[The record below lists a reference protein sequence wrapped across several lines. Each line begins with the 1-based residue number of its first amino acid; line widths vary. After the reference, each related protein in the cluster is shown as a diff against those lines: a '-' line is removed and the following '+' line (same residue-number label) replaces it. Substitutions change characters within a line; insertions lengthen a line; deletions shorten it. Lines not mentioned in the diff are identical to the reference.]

1 MVQGALE
8 QRACRILCLCL
19 PHKRAS
25 SMFMCVC
32 TETATTAAVVLV
44 VVRLNGQANA
54 RFWVPF
60 STSCNS
66 SPSCEESTH
75 PQQMD
80 QEPACIEE
88 VVGTA
93 AVEGMFEEVSEDQPR
108 ARDQSGNLASHG
120 GSPALCCC
128 SMKRPTSKQANFA
141 ALDLVSFLHLNMQNV
156 G

>member
-1 MVQGALE
+1 MPA
-8 QRACRILCLCL
+8 AC
-19 PHKRAS
+19 S
-25 SMFMCVC
+25 CVC
-32 TETATTAAVVLV
+32 VCAETATSAAVVLV
-44 VVRLNGQANA
+44 VVRLNAQASA
-54 RFWVPF
+54 RFRVPF

-66 SPSCEESTH
+66 SPSCEESTY

-80 QEPACIEE
+80 QEQACIEE

-108 ARDQSGNLASHG
+108 AHDQSRSLASHG
-120 GSPALCCC
+120 GTPALCCC

-141 ALDLVSFLHLNMQNV
+141 ALDLVKFLHLNMQKI